1 MSPIQTTDEAALLL
15 FGRHRWLM
23 TMVMG
28 FVKQI
33 VILGKEVKFRA

>member
-1 MSPIQTTDEAALLL
+1 MSPVQATDEAALLL
-15 FGRHRWLM
+15 FDRHRWLM

-33 VILGKEVKFRA
+33 VILVKR